1 MRLLKIMDLHVA
13 PILKMVPHC
22 FRTLHE
28 QAVQSVVA
36 VGQFGDD
43 NDLETHCEYRVR
55 TIGNSAASPVNPA
68 GAAKESGYQSMT
80 IRTSRKIIAV
90 PIGGDEASKRA
101 KPLAAQIAPYLRAF
115 DENKSRSRRG
125 SRKHRQRGGPRL
137 DFAT

>member
-36 VGQFGDD
+36 DMQFGYA
-43 NDLETHCEYRVR
+43 NDLETHFENRVR
-55 TIGNSAASPVNPA
+55 TIGNNAAVNSA

-80 IRTSRKIIAV
+80 IHTSSKIICCAH
-90 PIGGDEASKRA
+90 G
-101 KPLAAQIAPYLRAF
+101 
-115 DENKSRSRRG
+115 RR
-125 SRKHRQRGGPRL
+125 
-137 DFAT
+137 